1 LCKEGDPAAQRIH
14 RGNADRMI
22 LVSVVFGLSGVLG
35 TQVSYEAPR
44 DIGQAL
50 SLALTV
56 QEAENQ
62 EKFN

>member
-1 LCKEGDPAAQRIH
+1 
-14 RGNADRMI
+14 MI